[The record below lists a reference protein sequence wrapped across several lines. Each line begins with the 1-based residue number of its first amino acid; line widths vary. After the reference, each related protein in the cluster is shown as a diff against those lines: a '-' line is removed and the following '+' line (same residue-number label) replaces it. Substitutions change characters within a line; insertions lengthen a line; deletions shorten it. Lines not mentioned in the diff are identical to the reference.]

1 MQMIDAPSG
10 SCASGAT
17 CAAAMSL
24 GSVSGDTNNQM
35 LSSSGTK
42 SAWYRVR
49 VTEDNSGSIGLTLR
63 VAARVTSPPGV
74 TFHVKT
80 YVNTGSDVVEC
91 TTSTGTPTTTG
102 GTEEIKLEWGEGI
115 IPNGS
120 DDSRDVSIEVVAPA
134 GGCGSAMWSL
144 QVEGNWL

>member
-1 MQMIDAPSG
+1 MQMDAPAG
-10 SCASGAT
+10 SCVSGAT

-35 LSSSGTK
+35 LSTSGTK

-49 VTEDNSGSIGLTLR
+49 VTEDNSGTIGLTLR
-63 VAARVTSPPGV
+63 VAARLTSPAAQ

-91 TTSTGTPTTTG
+91 TTNTGSATTTG
-102 GTEEIKLEWGEGI
+102 NTEEIKLEWGEGI
-115 IPNGS
+115 VPNGA
-120 DDSRDVSIEVVAPA
+120 DDSRDVSIEVVPPA
-134 GGCGSAMWSL
+134 SGCSSAQWTL
-144 QVEGNWL
+144 DVEGNWM